1 MHPVR
6 AAGRGW
12 NEMMSTKNRGMSGMS
27 KLASSNLAATVYD
40 RIKSDIFEFRL
51 LPGDRFTETEVA
63 LRIGVSRTPVREAL
77 FRLEQEGYIQVS
89 SRSGWSVKPFDFE
102 YFENLY
108 DVRVILELA
117 AVRKVCDLPS
127 RPDLDALK
135 EIWLVPAEKRLQD
148 PHRVSNLDEDFHQ
161 GIMHAAGNPELVRLH
176 RDITERIRII
186 RRLDFTQPARI
197 ESTYDEHAHIL
208 RSIIRRRADQSGL
221 LLRSHIEASKAVVRN
236 ITLHRLHTAR
246 PRAQLKPLRKAKIA

>member
-1 MHPVR
+1 MIPSR
-6 AAGRGW
+6 IAGTSRLSKAA
-12 NEMMSTKNRGMSGMS
+12 
-27 KLASSNLAATVYD
+27 ASNLAAAVYD
-40 RIKSDIFEFRL
+40 RVKSDIFEFRL
-51 LPGDRFTETEVA
+51 LPGDRFSETEVA
-63 LRIGVSRTPVREAL
+63 LRVGVSRTPVREAL

-127 RPDLDALK
+127 KPDLDALK
-135 EIWLVPAEKRLQD
+135 ETWLVPPERRLHD
-148 PHRVSNLDEDFHQ
+148 PQRVSNLDEEFHQ
-161 GIMHAAGNPELVRLH
+161 GIVHAAGNPELARLH
-176 RDITERIRII
+176 REITERIRII

-208 RSIIRRRADQSGL
+208 RTIMRRRAEQSGL

-246 PRAQLKPLRKAKIA
+246 PRTRLEPLRKAKVSRGNF